1 MSTSQQS
8 AFEPENEQECGI
20 FGAVPTASSLPAEVD
35 YIIVGAGSAGCVLA
49 ARLTEDLTCSVLL
62 LESGGPNDRG
72 ELRVPAHTAA
82 LAPSDGFPYAYAA
95 YANLTIPQDAL
106 GGRCIALPTGRGLG
120 GGSTINAMIWVQGFP
135 ADYDGW
141 QDGGAT
147 DWGWSHV
154 SPYFRRSEHNE
165 LGPNPLHGAG
175 GPMTV
180 TLPRDIH
187 PMATTFLEAATALG
201 WSINEDPNGTER
213 DGVGLPQN
221 NIRDGERHSVV
232 DGYLRPALNRE
243 NLTVRTNISV
253 ERLVIRSGRAVGIL
267 AAGAEI
273 RARKSTILSAGS
285 LRTPQLLMVSGIGP
299 SEHLNEHGIEVV
311 RDLPGV
317 GANLHD
323 HPAVTLMWPITDS
336 TAAGGALDRDP
347 LRAYR
352 FLRRGPLSSVGQ
364 AVGVLRSED
373 GLALPNLHLAL
384 IPRLPLP
391 EPTAGCLVGLM
402 TPRSRGSVRLASA
415 NVADPPVVDPR
426 YLSVSEDRD
435 CLRAGVEL
443 ALKLFDAP
451 ALHQVT
457 GPPLMP
463 AKLDRCIPRRLPD
476 AKHRYVLPPSGY
488 GSHGHRR

>member
-8 AFEPENEQECGI
+8 GFESENEQERGI
-20 FGAVPTASSLPAEVD
+20 FSAGLAASSLPEEVD

-49 ARLTEDLTCSVLL
+49 ARLTEDLKCSVLL
-62 LESGGPNDRG
+62 LESGGSNARSV
-72 ELRVPAHTAA
+72 LRVPAESAG
-82 LAPSDGFPYAYAA
+82 LASSEGFSAA
-95 YANLTIPQDAL
+95 YANVTTPQDAL
-106 GGRCIALPTGRGLG
+106 GGRRITLTTGRGLG
-120 GGSTINAMIWVQGFP
+120 GGSTINAMGWVQGFP

-147 DWGWSHV
+147 DWGWSNL

-165 LGPNPLHGAG
+165 LGPNSLHGTG

-180 TLPRDIH
+180 TLPRDVH
-187 PMATTFLEAATALG
+187 PLTTTFLEAAAELG
-201 WSINEDPNGTER
+201 WPISEDLNGTER
-213 DGVGLPQN
+213 DDVGLVQS

-253 ERLVIRSGRAVGIL
+253 ERITIRAGRAVGIL
-267 AAGAEI
+267 AAGTEV

-299 SEHLNEHGIEVV
+299 SEHLRQHGIEVV

-323 HPAVTLMWPITDS
+323 HPMVTLMWPIVDS

-347 LRAYR
+347 QRAYR

-364 AVGVLRSED
+364 AVAVLRSED

-391 EPTAGCLVGLM
+391 DPTAGCLVGLM
-402 TPRSRGSVRLASA
+402 TPKSRGFVRLASP

-435 CLRAGVEL
+435 CLLAGVEL

-463 AKLDRCIPRRLPD
+463 AKLDRVSID
-476 AKHRYVLPPSGY
+476 DSW
-488 GSHGHRR
+488 